1 MAKLESY
8 IVDIGEIH
16 LDLGREREEGEGYI
30 KIPLQKAKELELYN
44 STYLRKDK
52 YGINLFYA
60 EFIDGF
66 RE

>member
-16 LDLGREREEGEGYI
+16 LDLGREREEGYI

>member
-30 KIPLQKAKELELYN
+30 KIPLQKAKGLDVLV
-44 STYLRKDK
+44 K
-52 YGINLFYA
+52 
-60 EFIDGF
+60 
-66 RE
+66 